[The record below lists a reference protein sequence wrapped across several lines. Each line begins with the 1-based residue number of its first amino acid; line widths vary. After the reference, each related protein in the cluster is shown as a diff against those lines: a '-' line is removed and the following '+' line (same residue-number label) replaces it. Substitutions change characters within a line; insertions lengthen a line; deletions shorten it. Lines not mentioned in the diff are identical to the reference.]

1 MYYTGVQQPAR
12 VTLLGVPIDALTQ
25 AEALARLENF
35 LKDSGQKH
43 VATPNNEMLVE
54 AHRNARFRDV
64 LQHTALNL
72 PDSTGLL
79 LMARLR
85 GHRLPA
91 RVTGTDTMQ
100 KMLCALL
107 DERHP
112 VFFLGA
118 AAGVAQRAAEELK
131 KCNPRLT
138 IAGTFS
144 GSPRSEDAQEIIQ
157 KINDAQPHLL
167 LVAFGAPAQD
177 LWIAEHLHKLQSV
190 RVAMGVGGAFDFV
203 AGVQK
208 RAPRFIRTLGLEW
221 AWRFAHEP
229 KRWRRMWKAVVVFPI
244 LCLGEMVRG
253 G

>member
-1 MYYTGVQQPAR
+1 MLSPKRA
-12 VTLLGVPIDALTQ
+12 TLLGVPIDALTQ
-25 AEALARLENF
+25 AEALARLEGF
-35 LKDSGQKH
+35 LEADGQHH

-54 AHRNARFRDV
+54 AHHNPQFRDV
-64 LQHTALNL
+64 LCQTTLNL

-100 KMLCALL
+100 MLCALL

-118 AAGVAQRAAEELK
+118 AECVAERAAQELK
-131 KCNPRLT
+131 KRNPRLT
-138 IAGTFS
+138 IAGTCS
-144 GSPRSEDAQEIIQ
+144 GSPQSQDADDIVQ
-157 KINDAQPHLL
+157 KINAAAPHLL

-177 LWIAEHLHKLQSV
+177 LWIAEHLSKLTTV

-208 RAPRFIRTLGLEW
+208 RAPRFMRTIGLEW

-229 KRWRRMWKAVVVFPI
+229 KRWRRMWRAVVVFPA
-244 LCLGEMVRG
+244 LCLFDRSR
-253 G
+253 

>member
-1 MYYTGVQQPAR
+1 MYYTGVHRPAR
-12 VTLLGVPIDALTQ
+12 VTLLGVPIDTLTQ
-25 AEALARLENF
+25 AEALARLEHF
-35 LKDSGQKH
+35 LKGAAQNH

-54 AHRNARFRDV
+54 AHSHPQFRSV

-100 KMLCALL
+100 MLCALL

-118 AAGVAQRAAEELK
+118 AEGVAEHAAEILK
-131 KCNPRLT
+131 KRNPRLN

-144 GSPRSEDAQEIIQ
+144 GSPRAQDGQEILQ
-157 KINDAQPHLL
+157 KINAAQPHLL

-177 LWIAEHLHKLQSV
+177 LWIAEHLSRLPSV
-190 RVAMGVGGAFDFV
+190 RVAMGVGGAFDFI

-208 RAPRFIRTLGLEW
+208 RAPLKIRNLGLEW

-229 KRWRRMWKAVVVFPI
+229 KRWRRMWRAVVVFPV
-244 LCLGEMVRG
+244 LCLMEKMRG
-253 G
+253 A

>member
-1 MYYTGVQQPAR
+1 MYYTGVLLPKR

-25 AEALARLENF
+25 AEALAALESF
-35 LKDSGQKH
+35 LKEPVQRH

-54 AHRNARFRDV
+54 AHHNVQFRVV
-64 LQHTALNL
+64 LQNTAFNL

-79 LMARLR
+79 LMASLR

-100 KMLCALL
+100 MICALL

-118 AAGVAQRAAEELK
+118 AAGVAESAAEELK
-131 KCNPRLT
+131 KRNPRLR

-144 GSPRSEDAQEIIQ
+144 GSPRDEEAQEIIQ
-157 KINDAQPHLL
+157 KINATQPHLL

-203 AGVQK
+203 AGIQK
-208 RAPRFIRTLGLEW
+208 RAPRFIRNLGLEW
-221 AWRFAHEP
+221 AWRFAYEL
-229 KRWRRMWKAVVVFPI
+229 KRWKRMWRAVIVFPT
-244 LCLGEMVRG
+244 LCLAEMMH
-253 G
+253 